1 MELVRIQSTR
11 VIAELI
17 VTMAA
22 EDGHTWGSAQLAK
35 RLSPEPGNPSSTNDA
50 SASGGS
56 ASFKEASNDDEK
68 VAIKASNAVEGEH
81 RVGGS
86 CYHWVIIIIIIHHS
100 SNYLYKSQ
108 HLQAYEPSYSF
119 RRLRMLAFAV
129 KAEVVDTFTVIS
141 LVVIDDVHDLILQP
155 ISSMF
160 SNDAS
165 FIQLHYLQRCSYAD
179 SNYKLYLC
187 VATTCHKNL
196 MTGLR
201 NCWLQQSSNS
211 HLQPGF

>member
-35 RLSPEPGNPSSTNDA
+35 RLSPEPSNPSSTNDA

-86 CYHWVIIIIIIHHS
+86 CYHWVIIIIIHHS

>member
-22 EDGHTWGSAQLAK
+22 GDGHTWGSAQLAK

-86 CYHWVIIIIIIHHS
+86 CYHWVIIIIIHHS